1 MIVAMYMRKTTKKG
15 KRKTYTNY
23 LLVESVSTPKGPRQ
37 NAVCSL
43 GDLGP
48 RPRREWLKLVH
59 KVEEALTGQEDWF
72 AEHDDEVGDIVAK
85 IRKRQGRKLAEDEEV
100 VAVLANQVSTEEHR
114 AAGAVHVGYQ
124 FWQRLRFDQ
133 VLAEAGLE
141 PKARKL
147 TCAMV
152 MNRLVHPCSEHA
164 MAKWLDSS
172 AVGDIVGLN
181 LMGVGEDRLY
191 RNMDKLYPGR
201 GVIEGASAKRT
212 KEFFGLQGTVLL
224 YDLTSTYFEGQALKN
239 PKAKRGY
246 SRDKRPDC
254 KQILV
259 GLVLD
264 SEGFPLAHEVFE
276 GNVQDRKTLGQMLDL
291 LDERVGLRAG
301 QTVVVDR
308 GMAYEENIEEIRSRG
323 LHYVVA
329 TRQSERDR
337 WLGEFTQEECF
348 AEVERTAS
356 PNNPYQKKSAV
367 RVQMRRVEAE
377 THVLCWGEQRVEKD
391 RAIRQ
396 KQQKRLEVD
405 LVKLQRR
412 IESGRLVKEQKIFEA
427 IGRLRERYPRVAR
440 YYEMSYEAGRGLLWE
455 IDKEKLESMERLDG
469 TYLLKTDRQDLTA
482 DEGWRTY
489 MLLTR
494 AENAF
499 RSMKSPLAERPI
511 FHQIQRRT
519 ETHVFL
525 CVMAYH
531 LLVAIEKTLRDRG
544 MYTSWATVRETLK
557 DHTICTVAMPTTS
570 GAVLRIRKGSTP
582 EPKHKELYELLGI
595 SPQIIKP
602 KRTWSEPKR
611 RYSDD
616 KTA

>member
-1 MIVAMYMRKTTKKG
+1 MYMRKTTKRARG
-15 KRKTYTNY
+15 KTYTHY

-37 NAVCSL
+37 KTVCAL
-43 GDLGP
+43 GDLRP
-48 RPRREWLKLVH
+48 KPRREWLKLVN
-59 KVEEALTGQEDWF
+59 KVEDALAGQEDLF
-72 AEHDDEVGDIVAK
+72 QDDDDEVRDIVDK
-85 IRKRQGRKLAEDEEV
+85 IRKRRGRNLAEGQEV
-100 VAVLANQVSTEEHR
+100 VAVLVDQVSTEEHR
-114 AAGAVHVGYQ
+114 EAGAVHVGYQ
-124 FWQRLRFDQ
+124 FWQRLRFDR

-141 PKARKL
+141 HKARKL

-172 AVGDIVGLN
+172 AVGDILGLN
-181 LMGVGEDRLY
+181 LVGVGEDRLY
-191 RNMDKLYPGR
+191 RNMDRLYPSR
-201 GVIEGASAKRT
+201 GVIEGASAKRA
-212 KEFFGLQGTVLL
+212 KELFGLQGAVLL
-224 YDLTSTYFEGQALKN
+224 YDLTSTYFEGQALN
-239 PKAKRGY
+239 NRKAKRGY

-254 KQILV
+254 KQIVV

-264 SEGFPLAHEVFE
+264 EEGFPLAHEVFE
-276 GNVQDRKTLGQMLDL
+276 GNVQDRQTLGRMLDV

-323 LHYVVA
+323 LRYLVA
-329 TRQSERDR
+329 TRQSERDQ
-337 WLGEFTQEECF
+337 WLGEFTEQEGF
-348 AEVERTAS
+348 AAVERTVS
-356 PNNPYQKKSAV
+356 PNNPYQRKSEV
-367 RVQMRRVEAE
+367 RVQMRRVEGE

-391 RAIRQ
+391 RAIRE
-396 KQQKRLEVD
+396 KQQKRLEAD

-412 IESGRLVKEQKIFEA
+412 IESGRLVNEQKISEA

-440 YYEMSYEAGRGLLWE
+440 YYGMSYEAGRGLVWE
-455 IDKEKLESMERLDG
+455 IDKEKLERMERLDG

-482 DEGWRTY
+482 EEAWRTY

-544 MYTSWATVRETLK
+544 LYTSWATVRETLK
-557 DHTICTVAMPTTS
+557 DHNISTVVMPTTS
-570 GAVLRIRKGSTP
+570 GAVLRIRKSSTP
-582 EPKHKELYELLGI
+582 EPQHKELYKLLGI
-595 SPQIIKP
+595 SPEIITP
-602 KRTWSEPKR
+602 KKTWSETAR
-611 RYSDD
+611 HYSDE
-616 KTA
+616 KAT

>member
-1 MIVAMYMRKTTKKG
+1 MYVRKTTKHSKH
-15 KRKTYTNY
+15 KTYINY
-23 LLVESVSTPKGPRQ
+23 VMVESVSTPKGPRQ
-37 NAVCSL
+37 KTVCSL
-43 GDLGP
+43 GDLRP
-48 RPRREWLKLVH
+48 RPRGEWLKLVH
-59 KVEEALTGQEDWF
+59 KVEEALAGQEDLF
-72 AEHDDEVGDIVAK
+72 QDHDDEVSDIVEK
-85 IRKRQGRKLAEDEEV
+85 IRKRRGRKLAEDEEV
-100 VAVLANQVSTEEHR
+100 VGVLADQVSTEEHR
-114 AAGAVHVGYQ
+114 EAGAVHVGYQ
-124 FWQRLRFDQ
+124 FWGRLGFDN
-133 VLAEAGLE
+133 VLAGAGLE
-141 PKARKL
+141 QRTRKL

-172 AVGDIVGLN
+172 AVGDILGLN
-181 LMGVGEDRLY
+181 LVGVGEDRLY
-191 RNMDKLYPGR
+191 RNMDKLYPSR
-201 GVIEGASAKRT
+201 GVIEGASAKRA
-212 KEFFGLQGTVLL
+212 KELFGLQGAVLL
-224 YDLTSTYFEGQALKN
+224 YDLTSTYFEGQALNN

-254 KQILV
+254 KQIVV

-264 SEGFPLAHEVFE
+264 EEGFPLAHEVFE
-276 GNVQDRKTLGQMLDL
+276 GNVQDRQTLGRMLDV

-308 GMAYEENIEEIRSRG
+308 GMAHEENIEEIRSRG
-323 LHYVVA
+323 LRYLVA
-329 TRQSERDR
+329 TRQSERDQ
-337 WLGEFTQEECF
+337 WLGEFTEQEGF
-348 AEVERTAS
+348 AAVERTPS
-356 PNNPYQKKSAV
+356 PNNPYQRKSEV
-367 RVQMRRVEAE
+367 RVQMRRVEGE

-396 KQQKRLEVD
+396 KQQKRLEAD

-412 IESGRLVKEQKIFEA
+412 IESGRLVKEQKISEA
-427 IGRLRERYPRVAR
+427 IGRLRERYSRVAR
-440 YYEMSYEAGRGLLWE
+440 YYGMSYEVGRGLVWE
-455 IDKEKLESMERLDG
+455 IDKEKLERMERLDG

-482 DEGWRTY
+482 EEAWRTY

-544 MYTSWATVRETLK
+544 LYTSWATVRETLK
-557 DHTICTVAMPTTS
+557 DHNICTVVMPTTS
-570 GAVLRIRKGSTP
+570 GAVLRIRKSSTP
-582 EPKHKELYELLGI
+582 EPKHKELYNLLGI
-595 SPQIIKP
+595 SPEIITP
-602 KRTWSEPKR
+602 KKMWSEPVR
-611 RYSDD
+611 HYSDD